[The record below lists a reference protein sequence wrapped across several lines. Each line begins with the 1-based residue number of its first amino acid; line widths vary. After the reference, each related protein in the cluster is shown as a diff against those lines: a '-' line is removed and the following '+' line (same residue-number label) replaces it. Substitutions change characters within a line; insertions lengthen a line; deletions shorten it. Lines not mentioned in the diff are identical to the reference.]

1 MSDFLIKE
9 KFECGIYSLM
19 SVPRILDMDY
29 DAVYVNRNRKYP
41 DEIKSLEDLNWNEN
55 KLVTN
60 KLIADSDGEWNCI
73 IGMINRKYFDSR
85 EALDKLFVAIDSVD
99 RSREKQFHQISLK
112 QALEYLNVRISC
124 NMDYY
129 LSNKK
134 ELEKDLNRQIDNL
147 DLNDEII
154 LKKLEAELFFK
165 QMCEL
170 FGEQN
175 EAHNH
180 DETPEMCGDDIIY
193 QNSFIIDEFH
203 VYPEHS
209 DFIYATAR
217 RGNFYLL
224 FYYVTS

>member
-1 MSDFLIKE
+1 MNDLLIKE
-9 KFECGIYSLM
+9 NLNVEY
-19 SVPRILDMDY
+19 IL
-29 DAVYVNRNRKYP
+29 VNKNGKCP
-41 DEIKSLEDLNWNEN
+41 DEIKTLEDMDWNEN
-55 KLVTN
+55 KPVTN
-60 KLIADSDGEWNCI
+60 KIKADSDGEWNCI

-85 EALDKLFVAIDSVD
+85 EALDRLFVAIESVD
-99 RSREKQFHQISLK
+99 RSREKQFQQISLK

-134 ELEKDLNRQIDNL
+134 ELEKDLNRQIDYL

-175 EAHNH
+175 EAKNH
-180 DETPEMCGDDIIY
+180 DETPEMCGDETKLFLQKY
-193 QNSFIIDEFH
+193 TQSLEGFSR
-203 VYPEHS
+203 P
-209 DFIYATAR
+209 R
-217 RGNFYLL
+217 RKYLL
-224 FYYVTS
+224 KSNSLWSSIEEKALEETKKIEKSSKLK

>member
-1 MSDFLIKE
+1 
-9 KFECGIYSLM
+9 M

-29 DAVYVNRNRKYP
+29 DAVYVNRNVKYP

-60 KLIADSDGEWNCI
+60 KLKADSDGEWNCI

-99 RSREKQFHQISLK
+99 RSREKQFQQISLK

-154 LKKLEAELFFK
+154 LK
-165 QMCEL
+165 
-170 FGEQN
+170 N
-175 EAHNH
+175 
-180 DETPEMCGDDIIY
+180 
-193 QNSFIIDEFH
+193 
-203 VYPEHS
+203 
-209 DFIYATAR
+209 
-217 RGNFYLL
+217 
-224 FYYVTS
+224 